1 MSFQQTNKRGFAY
14 KCEWCGEDSPLIA
27 ERYRV
32 DSNIWKMHLSLDC
45 SPYYCTM
52 CMFKATSQPAIKRH
66 CRTFKPHLNQ
76 RKEMVREGS
85 FRRDDFYIHQ
95 SQNAYIIND
104 IDRKPLSPTASR
116 LHWMPILPVITA
128 SVTTNA
134 TPVPSAPSETQADTL
149 PLTPPATDL
158 LSRSLASSPSLA
170 SPVKRILELDEE
182 QDVTNRLQEVGLFLL
197 FIILV
202 LLPPFL
208 YL

>member
-1 MSFQQTNKRGFAY
+1 
-14 KCEWCGEDSPLIA
+14 
-27 ERYRV
+27 
-32 DSNIWKMHLSLDC
+32 
-45 SPYYCTM
+45 
-52 CMFKATSQPAIKRH
+52 MFKATSQPAIKRH

-76 RKEMVREGS
+76 RKEMVSEGS

-95 SQNAYIIND
+95 SQNAYIITD

-182 QDVTNRLQEVGLFLL
+182 QDVTSRLQEVGLFLL